1 MVLSIGRHRFSGIQV
16 LVHAASWLPLV
27 WIFLTYKFDPI
38 KVNPIQTVTQQ
49 TGRIAL
55 IWFLLSLAC
64 TPAVTL
70 LGFNPA
76 LKVRR
81 ALGLYAFFYAVLHF
95 LTFSVLDYRLDLPQI
110 FDLLVSKRYLI
121 AGTLAFLILIA
132 LAITSTQQSMRVL
145 GKIWQRLHQLAYPG
159 AVLVILHYLWAA
171 KAGTPAPYFYGA
183 VLFGLLLLRVPLIKR
198 WITAHKPP
206 WLRQISQRLARPAS
220 K

>member
-1 MVLSIGRHRFSGIQV
+1 MVLSIGRHRFSGFQV

-27 WIFLTYKFDPI
+27 WVFLTYQLDPI
-38 KVNPIQTVTQQ
+38 KVNPIQTITQQ

-64 TPAVTL
+64 TPTVTL

-95 LTFSVLDYRLDLPQI
+95 LIFSVLDYRLDLPQI
-110 FDLLVSKRYLI
+110 FDLLISKRYLI
-121 AGTLAFLILIA
+121 AGTFALLILIA
-132 LAITSTQQSMRVL
+132 LAVTSTQQSMRTL
-145 GKIWQRLHQLAYPG
+145 GKAWRRLHQLAYPG

-171 KAGTPAPYFYGA
+171 KAGTPGPYLYA
-183 VLFGLLLLRVPLIKR
+183 AALFVLLLLRVPPVRR
-198 WITAHKPP
+198 WISAHKPT
-206 WLRQISQRLARPAS
+206 WMRQIGQRLAGPAS

>member
-1 MVLSIGRHRFSGIQV
+1 MVLGIGCQRFSRFQV
-16 LVHAASWLPLV
+16 LVHAVSWLPLV
-27 WIFLTYKFDPI
+27 WVVRTYLLDPI

-121 AGTLAFLILIA
+121 AGSLALLILTA
-132 LAITSTQQSMRVL
+132 LALTSSQQALRVL
-145 GKIWQRLHQLAYPG
+145 GRAWRRLHQLAYPG
-159 AVLVILHYLWAA
+159 AALVILHYLWAA
-171 KAGTPAPYFYGA
+171 KPGTPGPYIYAA
-183 VLFGLLLLRVPLIKR
+183 VLFVLLLLRVPPIRR
-198 WITAHKPP
+198 WISAHKPH
-206 WLRQISQRLARPAS
+206 WMRQIGQRLNRPKS